1 MRCGS
6 WRGASLP
13 HRIAHALEWVTSLG
27 GPLIAVPVSLI
38 DAWGGA
44 DPPSDGRAIQVTRQ
58 FDPSLPATDYD
69 RACEAAGLVGTIEI
83 AGGQGLVLSSDT
95 QSATWRPR
103 LDGGG
108 VFVCPFGIDD
118 AVQVV
123 EIAEQMP
130 TREFGSADL
139 DWVVV
144 SDQVRLFDSSM
155 PGRDIATPFQTF
167 VLPHGRYHVHTA
179 RIDKPSIG
187 LALVHR
193 VTPVPAKRR

>member
-1 MRCGS
+1 MS
-6 WRGASLP
+6 
-13 HRIAHALEWVTSLG
+13 
-27 GPLIAVPVSLI
+27 
-38 DAWGGA
+38 
-44 DPPSDGRAIQVTRQ
+44 
-58 FDPSLPATDYD
+58 
-69 RACEAAGLVGTIEI
+69 
-83 AGGQGLVLSSDT
+83 
-95 QSATWRPR
+95 
-103 LDGGG
+103 
-108 VFVCPFGIDD
+108 FGIDD

-167 VLPHGRYHVHTA
+167 VLPPGRYHVHTA
-179 RIDKPSIG
+179 RIDKPSVG